1 MTTDD
6 RLVSGASSES
16 SLPPNKSS
24 GDIGERLNRAADPY
38 VLVVRLSREDR
49 RLQKPPLREYLL
61 NNNRGEATLTLRSA
75 VDDYAG
81 FLTGNREALWAQDAR
96 SIQPKWD

>member
-1 MTTDD
+1 MN
-6 RLVSGASSES
+6 RIASQGWSDLKRE
-16 SLPPNKSS
+16 K
-24 GDIGERLNRAADPY
+24 EQKEADAKQIA
-38 VLVVRLSREDR
+38 EDMDT
-49 RLQKPPLREYLL
+49 LRKFRDYLL
-61 NNNRGEATLTLRSA
+61 NNNRGEATLTLRNA

>member
-1 MTTDD
+1 MDT
-6 RLVSGASSES
+6 
-16 SLPPNKSS
+16 
-24 GDIGERLNRAADPY
+24 
-38 VLVVRLSREDR
+38 
-49 RLQKPPLREYLL
+49 LRKFRDYLL

>member
-1 MTTDD
+1 MT
-6 RLVSGASSES
+6 L
-16 SLPPNKSS
+16 
-24 GDIGERLNRAADPY
+24 
-38 VLVVRLSREDR
+38 
-49 RLQKPPLREYLL
+49 KPPTKTFHKLVMKEWPSQPFKADDARVVDKALRDYLL

>member
-1 MTTDD
+1 MTKKMN
-6 RLVSGASSES
+6 RIASQGWSDLKRE
-16 SLPPNKSS
+16 K
-24 GDIGERLNRAADPY
+24 EQKEADAKQIA
-38 VLVVRLSREDR
+38 EDMDT
-49 RLQKPPLREYLL
+49 LRKFRDYLL
-61 NNNRGEATLTLRSA
+61 NNNRGEATLTLRNA

>member
-1 MTTDD
+1 MT
-6 RLVSGASSES
+6 L
-16 SLPPNKSS
+16 
-24 GDIGERLNRAADPY
+24 
-38 VLVVRLSREDR
+38 
-49 RLQKPPLREYLL
+49 KPPTKTFPKLVMKEWPSQPFKADDARVVDKALRDYLL

>member
-1 MTTDD
+1 MT
-6 RLVSGASSES
+6 L
-16 SLPPNKSS
+16 
-24 GDIGERLNRAADPY
+24 
-38 VLVVRLSREDR
+38 
-49 RLQKPPLREYLL
+49 KPPTKTLPKVKLVEWPAKPRWTFYGMGPRLDKVYAFNNETGKVYLL
-61 NNNRGEATLTLRSA
+61 SNNRGEATLTLRSA

>member
-1 MTTDD
+1 MQ
-6 RLVSGASSES
+6 
-16 SLPPNKSS
+16 KQH
-24 GDIGERLNRAADPY
+24 
-38 VLVVRLSREDR
+38 EDWGYPR
-49 RLQKPPLREYLL
+49 GWNALQKPPLREYLL
-61 NNNRGEATLTLRSA
+61 NNNRGEATLALRSA

>member
-1 MTTDD
+1 MGQN
-6 RLVSGASSES
+6 RPIESKRVFLKVSNIMSPAHAPPC
-16 SLPPNKSS
+16 SLS
-24 GDIGERLNRAADPY
+24 

-61 NNNRGEATLTLRSA
+61 NNNRGEATLALRSA